1 MYISENKIRVR
12 YAETDRMGYVY
23 YGNYAAYFEVGRVE
37 ALRALGLSYRVME
50 EQGIM
55 LPVLSYQ
62 TKYFKPAFFDDVLTI
77 RTIVNEI
84 PTGTRITF
92 QYECINEQGVC
103 INKAETSHVFVK
115 TSNGRPCPIPE
126 SVTEKLSPF
135 FKDKN

>member
-37 ALRALGLSYRVME
+37 ALRALGLSYKVME
-50 EQGIM
+50 EQGVM

-62 TKYFKPAFFDDVLTI
+62 VKYFKPAFFDDELTI

-84 PTGTRITF
+84 PTGTRIIF
-92 QYECINEQGVC
+92 QYECYNQQNVC
-103 INKAETSHVFVK
+103 TTKAETAHVFVK
-115 TSNGRPCPIPE
+115 TANGRPCPVPE
-126 SVTEKLSPF
+126 NVLEMLKPF
-135 FKDKN
+135 FKI